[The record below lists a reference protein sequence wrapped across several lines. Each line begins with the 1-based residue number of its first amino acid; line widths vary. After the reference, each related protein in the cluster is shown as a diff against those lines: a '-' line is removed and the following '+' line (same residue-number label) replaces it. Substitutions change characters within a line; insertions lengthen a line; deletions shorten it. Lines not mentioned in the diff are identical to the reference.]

1 MNVRLLNILL
11 ADDDFDDCNFF
22 REAPEASPVS
32 AKLKTVHDGGELMNY
47 LTANTDHLPHVLF
60 PDINTPR
67 KNGFECLS
75 GIKQNDKLKDMPV
88 IMFSTSGSQDKIN
101 VLFKTGAGVY
111 KRKPKSFAQL
121 VQVIHRALPLA
132 AENIFLN
139 GTLKYILNA

>member
-22 REAPEASPVS
+22 REALEASPVS

-47 LTANTDHLPHVLF
+47 LTANTDHLPNVLF

-101 VLFKTGAGVY
+101 VLFKTGVDVY
-111 KRKPKSFAQL
+111 IRKPKSFAQL
-121 VQVIHRALPLA
+121 VQVNHHALPLA